1 MGNTASNVSVG
12 KPEIGGAVFRAPL
25 GTTLPTSP
33 GTNLSSAFK
42 CLGYISSDG
51 VTNSQSRETSETTAW
66 GGDVVLTPQTKK
78 TDTYKMTLIE
88 SLNLEA
94 LKVAYGDDNI
104 EGTSLETGITVKA
117 NSKELNHAVY
127 VIDRIYNDGTKS
139 RTVIPDGQPTAVDDI
154 NYKDNDPVG
163 FPVTITAH
171 PFESFSGD
179 THREYLKKTASGQSG
194 QSGQSGT
201 SH

>member
-33 GTNLSSAFK
+33 GTTLSSAFK

-88 SLNLEA
+88 SLNLEV
-94 LKVAYGDDNI
+94 LKVAYGDSNI

-117 NSKELNHAVY
+117 NSKELDHAVY

-139 RTVIPDGQPTAVDDI
+139 RTVIPDGQPTAVEDI

-201 SH
+201 GH

>member
-33 GTNLSSAFK
+33 GTTLSAAFK

-94 LKVAYGDDNI
+94 LKVAYGDDNV
-104 EGTSLETGITVKA
+104 EGTDLETGITVKA

-171 PFESFSGD
+171 PSESFNGD

-194 QSGQSGT
+194 QSGTG
-201 SH
+201 H